1 MEKQMS
7 NIATANNTLPAVSNN
22 PCGIENNLW
31 IALRF
36 VIYPEAENV
45 TIKTIHDTCQAQGLD
60 VRQKPYHAIKIKE
73 KDVIWPSIAL
83 SRIQASKSG
92 QHIGTSE
99 PDFGPVV
106 TASYGGKMITH
117 PEWCK
122 IYIKKVV
129 GNHIAEFVGMAIWRE
144 SYKPGNGYAPNTMWS
159 TRIYSQ
165 LAKCAEADGLRRAF
179 PDHVSQEPTAEEMEG
194 LNDMKNVTQTPKALG
209 LSERLGERVAKIEEP
224 VVAKNATTQLEP
236 LVPMTSNHKLSQE
249 TALDELV
256 RKEMNNEIPSDLHKN
271 LLDHFGVAELQ
282 FLSVANAQK
291 CLDRINLYKKL
302 CLHFNVAELRSLP
315 EDESQKC
322 WDRIARENKKEA
334 QSPQEYE
341 DVEHETTT

>member
-1 MEKQMS
+1 MS
-7 NIATANNTLPAVSNN
+7 NITTTNQSLPAVANN

-31 IALRF
+31 IALRY
-36 VIYPEAENV
+36 VIYPDAEDV

-99 PDFGPVV
+99 PEYGPDV
-106 TASYGGKMITH
+106 TASYGGKTIKH

-129 GNHIAEFVGMAIWRE
+129 GNHVAEFVGMAIWRE
-144 SYKPGNGYAPNTMWS
+144 SYKPGNGYAPNTTWGS
-159 TRIYSQ
+159 RIYSQ

-179 PDHVSQEPTAEEMEG
+179 PDHVTQQATAEEMEG
-194 LNDMKNVTQTPKALG
+194 ATEMKNVTQTPRAIT
-209 LSERLGERVAKIEEP
+209 LSDRMSEKLREIEEP
-224 VVAKNATTQLEP
+224 TVSSLETVAKSATVQLEP
-236 LVPMTSNHKLSQE
+236 LVPMTPDKKPQPD

-256 RKEMNNEIPSDLHKN
+256 KKEMANQIPKKLHQD
-271 LLDHFGVAELQ
+271 LLDHFNVTELQ
-282 FLSVANAQK
+282 FLSETNAQK
-291 CLDRINLYKKL
+291 CLNRLAKENL
-302 CLHFNVAELRSLP
+302 
-315 EDESQKC
+315 
-322 WDRIARENKKEA
+322 KEA
-334 QSPQEYE
+334 ESPQEHE
-341 DVEHETTT
+341 DVEYEATT